1 MSDLSHPA
9 AVMARLQEIE
19 SDLAL
24 RQNFL
29 EQAALDWFR
38 AKRDKEKK
46 WAQTFLDP
54 NIADECKTIAERK
67 AVADAETADTGR
79 DAEAEFES
87 LKAVVRVLDTRAAI
101 GMAILKAQG
110 RS

>member
-1 MSDLSHPA
+1 MSLDTPA
-9 AVMARLQEIE
+9 LVMARLEAIE
-19 SDLAL
+19 QDLAL
-24 RQNFL
+24 RQMDL

-38 AKRDKEKK
+38 AKRDREKK
-46 WAQTFLDP
+46 WAEAYLEAEGTDGARRAQA
-54 NIADECKTIAERK
+54 NIA
-67 AVADAETADTGR
+67 AVEVGK
-79 DAEAEFES
+79 EFEAAWEG